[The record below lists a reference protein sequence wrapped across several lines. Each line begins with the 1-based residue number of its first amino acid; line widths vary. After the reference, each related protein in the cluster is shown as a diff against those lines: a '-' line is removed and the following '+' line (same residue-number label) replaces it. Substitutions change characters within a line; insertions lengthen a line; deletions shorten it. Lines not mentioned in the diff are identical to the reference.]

1 MVQVAEL
8 QKRKCIQGT
17 ALSLGEML
25 NPIKENCVRET
36 GYEFPGGDEEIIARV
51 TGVAHSND
59 GADSGSEDEE
69 AETGEVHTEE
79 VTKPSKALDICAQME
94 KLCLKYLSP
103 DI

>member
-17 ALSLGEML
+17 ALSLEEML
-25 NPIKENCVRET
+25 NPIKGNCVRET
-36 GYEFPGGDEEIIARV
+36 GYEFLGGDEEIMARV
-51 TGVAHSND
+51 TGVACSND

-69 AETGEVHTEE
+69 GETGEVHTEE
-79 VTKPSKALDICAQME
+79 VTKLSKALDICAQME